1 MLALLQLECH
11 AESASASLV
20 SLILGTDW
28 ITKGV
33 LVLLIGLSLL
43 SWAIMFAKWRAFT
56 VAEANGRKFV
66 HEFERTR
73 SIDDAASLAQRSKPS
88 AFTAVFARA
97 VQFLNDTKPALGA
110 TTDRTAR
117 LSGSQ
122 VEALRLVLDAESGKE
137 REELGRFIT
146 WLATVGSVSPLI
158 GLLGT
163 VLGVMSAFVGIIEK
177 GTATLPRWR
186 RVLRALVG
194 HGCGAGR
201 RHPRLVR
208 VQLVRAR
215 VSIGS
220 TMRSKGWIGIDR
232 THGARRAD
240 LARQRGRRRGERMG
254 VNGEINVV
262 SLIDVMMLLMVIF
275 MITAPIMQGGV
286 DVKVPKADVRPLD
299 AKSGLIV
306 TIDRRGQIYA
316 DDVPLTEREFI
327 GSVKTLADKKGGGG
341 VMLRADKDVRY
352 EIVLRVVAAIRDK
365 GLDIGLVGEP
375 VRPE

>member
-1 MLALLQLECH
+1 
-11 AESASASLV
+11 
-20 SLILGTDW
+20 
-28 ITKGV
+28 
-33 LVLLIGLSLL
+33 
-43 SWAIMFAKWRAFT
+43 
-56 VAEANGRKFV
+56 
-66 HEFERTR
+66 
-73 SIDDAASLAQRSKPS
+73 
-88 AFTAVFARA
+88 
-97 VQFLNDTKPALGA
+97 
-110 TTDRTAR
+110 
-117 LSGSQ
+117 
-122 VEALRLVLDAESGKE
+122 
-137 REELGRFIT
+137 
-146 WLATVGSVSPLI
+146 
-158 GLLGT
+158 
-163 VLGVMSAFVGIIEK
+163 
-177 GTATLPRWR
+177 
-186 RVLRALVG
+186 
-194 HGCGAGR
+194 
-201 RHPRLVR
+201 
-208 VQLVRAR
+208 
-215 VSIGS
+215 
-220 TMRSKGWIGIDR
+220 
-232 THGARRAD
+232 
-240 LARQRGRRRGERMG
+240 MG